1 MLPII
6 KKTILITGS
15 NKGIGF
21 ETALQLGNLGHE
33 IILTSRHS
41 DRLNDAVD
49 KLKNEDINVKGLLMD
64 VSSQTG
70 INSAVKEF
78 SKLSKPID
86 VLINNAGIGLKLDK
100 SLSDNDEDILIE
112 TLSTNSLGPLRVTKA
127 FLPFI
132 NRPGRIIMI
141 SSGGGSM
148 TDPVGGWW
156 PAYCVSKTFLNAIT
170 RHLAIELK
178 PLNIAVNALCP
189 GWVRTDMGG
198 PNASRNVEKG
208 AETPV
213 WLATEADQTLTG
225 MFFRDKKQIPW

>member
-1 MLPII
+1 M
-6 KKTILITGS
+6 KKTILITGA

-21 ETALQLGNLGHE
+21 ETALQLGKLGHE
-33 IILTSRHS
+33 IILTSRDA
-41 DRLNDAVD
+41 DRLKEAFE
-49 KLKNEDINVKGLLMD
+49 KLKNEDIDVIGLLLD
-64 VSSQTG
+64 VSSETG
-70 INSAVKEF
+70 IKSAVTEF
-78 SKLSKPID
+78 SRLNKTID
-86 VLINNAGIGLKLDK
+86 VLINNAGIGLKADK
-100 SLSDNDEDILIE
+100 SLLKNDEAVLFE
-112 TLSTNSLGPLRVTKA
+112 TLATNSIGPLRVSKA

-156 PAYCVSKTFLNAIT
+156 PAYCVSKSLLNAIT
-170 RHLAIELK
+170 RHLALELA
-178 PLNIAVNALCP
+178 PENISVNALCP

-198 PNASRNVEKG
+198 PDASRNIEKG

-213 WLATEADQTLTG
+213 WLATEANQKLTG